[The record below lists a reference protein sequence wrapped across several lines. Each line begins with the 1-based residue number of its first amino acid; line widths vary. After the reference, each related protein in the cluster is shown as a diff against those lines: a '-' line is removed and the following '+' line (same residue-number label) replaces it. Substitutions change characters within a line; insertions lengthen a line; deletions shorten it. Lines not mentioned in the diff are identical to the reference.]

1 LEAILKRS
9 PVPRGA
15 PISDRERSYLKD
27 LSGLSFRDWA
37 LKETPAEKDVLNK
50 IISAK
55 KFTSEIPPK
64 NTLRLHGS
72 MGSAIVHPPDFYNL
86 PDMVFT
92 IFHVEKHSSFG
103 EEDAMLIS
111 VKREIPKANIYV
123 PSAYVGD
130 KPKAQAIW
138 KAFMAGTPAGQNVQ
152 LFEKDE
158 IQIQIH
164 GNTLFAA
171 WARQIPLFP
180 QQYILPPSC
189 LLMEGYGALQTD
201 SYTMFS
207 ASGYKTEIERNGF
220 AAFVTFFHPAS
231 KYSGPGTDGFFARDY
246 VATIYPPSGQN
257 EKQQTS

>member
-1 LEAILKRS
+1 
-9 PVPRGA
+9 
-15 PISDRERSYLKD
+15 
-27 LSGLSFRDWA
+27 
-37 LKETPAEKDVLNK
+37 
-50 IISAK
+50 
-55 KFTSEIPPK
+55 
-64 NTLRLHGS
+64 
-72 MGSAIVHPPDFYNL
+72 
-86 PDMVFT
+86 
-92 IFHVEKHSSFG
+92 
-103 EEDAMLIS
+103 
-111 VKREIPKANIYV
+111 
-123 PSAYVGD
+123 
-130 KPKAQAIW
+130 
-138 KAFMAGTPAGQNVQ
+138 MAGTPAGQNVQ

-189 LLMEGYGALQTD
+189 LLMEGYGSLHTD

-246 VATIYPPSGQN
+246 VATIYPPVGPN
-257 EKQQTS
+257 GKRQTS